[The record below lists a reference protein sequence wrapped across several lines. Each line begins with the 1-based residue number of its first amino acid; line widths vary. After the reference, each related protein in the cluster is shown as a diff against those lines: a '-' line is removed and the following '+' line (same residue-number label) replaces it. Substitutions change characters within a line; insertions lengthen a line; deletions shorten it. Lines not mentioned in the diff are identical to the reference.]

1 MSSIDHRLIHTLFEH
16 WAAQSPEA
24 KAVVCNG
31 QSLSYGELDAR
42 ADQLAHKLRAGRRA
56 A

>member
-1 MSSIDHRLIHTLFEH
+1 MSSIDHPLIHTMFEH

-31 QSLSYGELDAR
+31 QSLSYGELDG
-42 ADQLAHKLRAGRRA
+42 AGESA
-56 A
+56 CI